1 MGRRGPRFVSFRAGY
16 LLASNQGLVLL
27 PRYLRG
33 LNTDLT
39 MRSIIIAPALV
50 VLLCASPALAQ
61 QKVFEWQR
69 GTEESVRLDP
79 ANYHGGKTY
88 GSQGGT
94 IHVDIDAQQ
103 PVSIFMT
110 GQGEW
115 SRAMQ
120 NPEMLSSIRTV
131 CLREHVIK
139 VTYTCDLP
147 LEPMQLIVRDDRE
160 SQSSKAFA
168 VLGAVLKST
177 ELVATAEPDLGRA
190 MGVVDAVGAGIGG
203 MLGRHSNATPRQ
215 FVAPNDLHIQYY
227 RWICISNCFPPQFQW
242 IQQAREEYKLTP
254 FLKVYGGY
262 APDRDGELISIKI
275 KAPVPMLVAVV
286 PSPVA
291 NQLHGKPEML
301 EPALEKTACQQ
312 RGVQSQT
319 FQCTFNAAD
328 GAQSLIVAPED
339 IEKVPHKKTEV
350 EFFASKCV
358 ANCELPP
365 QNTTASAN
373 PNP

>member
-1 MGRRGPRFVSFRAGY
+1 
-16 LLASNQGLVLL
+16 
-27 PRYLRG
+27 
-33 LNTDLT
+33 
-39 MRSIIIAPALV
+39 MRIAKIVPALV
-50 VLLCASPALAQ
+50 VFVCASPTFAQ
-61 QKVFEWQR
+61 QKVFEWQH

-79 ANYHGGKTY
+79 ANYHGGKSY
-88 GSQGGT
+88 GPQGGT

-110 GQGEW
+110 GAGDW
-115 SRAMQ
+115 NRAMQ
-120 NPEMLSSIRTV
+120 NPEMLGSIRMV
-131 CLREHVIK
+131 CLRQHVIK

-160 SQSSKAFA
+160 SQSSAAFA
-168 VLGAVLKST
+168 GLGAVLKST
-177 ELVATAEPDLGRA
+177 ESVANVEPQLGRA
-190 MGVVDAVGAGIGG
+190 MGVVDVVGTGIAG
-203 MLGRHSNATPRQ
+203 MLGRQSNATPRH
-215 FVAPNDLHIQYY
+215 FAAPNDVDIQYY

-242 IQQAREEYKLTP
+242 IQQANEEYKLTS

-291 NQLHGKPEML
+291 NQLNGKPDML

-319 FQCTFNAAD
+319 FQCTFNVAD
-328 GAQSLIVAPED
+328 GPQSLIVVPEHID
-339 IEKVPHKKTEV
+339 KVPHKKTEV

-365 QNTTASAN
+365 QNTAASAS

>member
-1 MGRRGPRFVSFRAGY
+1 
-16 LLASNQGLVLL
+16 
-27 PRYLRG
+27 
-33 LNTDLT
+33 
-39 MRSIIIAPALV
+39 MRITKIVPALV
-50 VLLCASPALAQ
+50 VLACANPALAQ
-61 QKVFEWQR
+61 QELFEWQR

-79 ANYHGGKTY
+79 ANYHGGKSY

-110 GQGEW
+110 GAGEW
-115 SRAMQ
+115 NRAMQ
-120 NPEMLSSIRTV
+120 NPEMLSSIPVV

-160 SQSSKAFA
+160 SQSSRAFSGFG
-168 VLGAVLKST
+168 VVLKST
-177 ELVATAEPDLGRA
+177 ESVATAAPELGRA
-190 MGVVDAVGAGIGG
+190 MGVVDAVGTGIAG
-203 MLGRHSNATPRQ
+203 MLGRQSNATPQ
-215 FVAPNDLHIQYY
+215 HFVAPNDVHIQYY

-242 IQQAREEYKLTP
+242 IQQVREEYKLTTI
-254 FLKVYGGY
+254 LKVYGGY
-262 APDRDGELISIKI
+262 APDRDGEVVSIKI

-286 PSPVA
+286 PSSVA
-291 NQLHGKPEML
+291 NQLHGKPDML
-301 EPALEKTACQQ
+301 ETALEKTFCQQ

-328 GAQSLIVAPED
+328 GPQSLIVVPED
-339 IEKVPHKKTEV
+339 IDKVPHKKTEV

-358 ANCELPP
+358 ANCALAP
-365 QNTTASAN
+365 QNAAAAN

>member
-1 MGRRGPRFVSFRAGY
+1 MRTTKIVSALAVFV
-16 LLASNQGLVLL
+16 
-27 PRYLRG
+27 
-33 LNTDLT
+33 
-39 MRSIIIAPALV
+39 
-50 VLLCASPALAQ
+50 CASPALAQ

-79 ANYHGGKTY
+79 ANYHGGKSY
-88 GSQGGT
+88 GSEGGT

-103 PVSIFMT
+103 PVSVFMT
-110 GQGEW
+110 GAGEW
-115 SRAMQ
+115 NRAMQ
-120 NPEMLSSIRTV
+120 NPEMLSSIRIL

-160 SQSSKAFA
+160 SQSSTAFA
-168 VLGAVLKST
+168 GLGAVLKST
-177 ELVATAEPDLGRA
+177 ESVAAAEPELGRA
-190 MGVVDAVGAGIGG
+190 MGVVDAVGAGIAG
-203 MLGRHSNATPRQ
+203 MIGRQNNATPRH
-215 FVAPNDLHIQYY
+215 FVAPNDVHIQYY

-242 IQQAREEYKLTP
+242 IQQAKEEYKLTT

-262 APDRDGELISIKI
+262 APDRDGEVVSIKI

-286 PSPVA
+286 PSSVA
-291 NQLHGKPEML
+291 NQLHGKPDML
-301 EPALEKTACQQ
+301 EPALEKTSCQQ

-328 GAQSLIVAPED
+328 GPQSLVVVPED
-339 IEKVPHKKTEV
+339 MGKVPHKKAEV

-358 ANCELPP
+358 ANCALPP
-365 QNTTASAN
+365 QNAAASAN